1 MKQSTRLISERRVR
15 AYILWQYGEDNPD
28 NKPREIS
35 RSVIDSLDI
44 AIRELISDMI
54 YHAPVENGR
63 LNHSGF
69 FSVEY
74 LPGEKP

>member
-1 MKQSTRLISERRVR
+1 MKQSIRLISERRVR
-15 AYILWQYGEDNPD
+15 AAIFKTYDQLNPD

-63 LNHSGF
+63 LNQSGF

-74 LPGEKP
+74 LPGEKS